1 MNEKSPSK
9 FSTARSALAAT
20 AIAAAVAGGY
30 ALHGTQVTAQ
40 ENKPS
45 TAMVNQ
51 GANKTPIVET
61 PATKDAVSMQHAFN
75 EVSKAIEPA
84 VVTITSQGAPVAR
97 SSSRTRPMPGQP
109 FPGLPGGGQDN
120 GDSNDQMEEFLRRF
134 KDFGFSPNSTQKEQV
149 RQYFRQI
156 QQGEGQGGGLGSGM
170 IYRADGYIITNAHVV
185 QGAKTVGVK
194 LNDGREFKAAKVVG
208 SDERSDI
215 AVVKVPATDLP
226 VVRLGD
232 SNDVNVGDWAIA
244 VGNPFGLEHTLTVG
258 VISAKAREVPLE
270 QVSQSDYLQTDA
282 SINPGNSGGPLSDI
296 YGRVIGVNNAIYSRS
311 GGNVGIGFAIPVNT
325 AKNIADRL
333 IKDGR
338 VIRGYLGVGIQAISD
353 ASEAQ
358 ALNLDPKTRG
368 VLISDILDPNAPGA
382 KAGLQVGDVVT
393 EFNGQPVTRDTEL
406 VRMVG
411 DAPVGSNATLKVLR
425 NGQTVTL
432 NARLAELPAEK
443 VGGNNSPETAPE
455 TAAPTA
461 LGLTV
466 QPVTPEISQQLK
478 LKGAKGV
485 VVMAVKNGSPAE
497 QAGLVRGD
505 VIERVA
511 QTPVNTPQEL
521 KAAVDRVTNMQKGD
535 DKKVAL
541 YINRGGQKRFAFI
554 VVE

>member
-1 MNEKSPSK
+1 MNDKSQNK
-9 FSTARSALAAT
+9 FSTTRSALAAT

-40 ENKPS
+40 ESVPS
-45 TAMVNQ
+45 TAAVNKS
-51 GANKTPIVET
+51 AVKTPIVET

-84 VVTITSQGAPVAR
+84 VVTITSQGAPV
-97 SSSRTRPMPGQP
+97 STTTRRMPGMPGTP
-109 FPGLPGGGQDN
+109 FPGAPDGSDQGN
-120 GDSNDQMEEFLRRF
+120 SNEQMEEFLRRF
-134 KDFGFSPNSTQKEQV
+134 RDFGFSPNSTQKEQV

-156 QQGEGQGGGLGSGM
+156 QEGQGGGLGSGM

-194 LNDGREFKAAKVVG
+194 LNDGREFKNAKVVG

-215 AVVKVPATDLP
+215 AVVKVDATNLP
-226 VVRLGD
+226 IVRMGD

-333 IKDGR
+333 VKDGR
-338 VIRGYLGVGIQAISD
+338 VIRGYLGVGIQGLDSD
-353 ASEAQ
+353 AQSQ
-358 ALNLDPKTRG
+358 ALGLDPKTRG

-393 EFNGQPVTRDTEL
+393 EFNGTPVKRDSEL

-432 NARLAELPAEK
+432 TAKLAELPQEK
-443 VGGNNSPETAPE
+443 APTNAPE
-455 TAAPTA
+455 SATEPAAPTA
-461 LGLTV
+461 LGLSV
-466 QPVTPEISQQLK
+466 QSITPQLSQQLK
-478 LKGAKGV
+478 LKDAKGV
-485 VVMAVKNGSPAE
+485 VVVAVKSGSPAE
-497 QAGLVRGD
+497 QAGLQRGD

-511 QTPVNTPQEL
+511 QTPVTTPQEL
-521 KAAVDRVTNMQKGD
+521 KAAVDRISNMQKGN
-535 DKKVAL
+535 DKTVAL

-554 VVE
+554 DVE

>member
-1 MNEKSPSK
+1 MNEKSQSK
-9 FSTARSALAAT
+9 FSTTRSALAAT

-45 TAMVNQ
+45 TAM
-51 GANKTPIVET
+51 ANKDAKKTPMVET
-61 PATKDAVSMQHAFN
+61 PATKDAVSMQRAFN

-109 FPGLPGGGQDN
+109 FPGFPDSGQGD

-149 RQYFRQI
+149 RQYFRQV
-156 QQGEGQGGGLGSGM
+156 QEGQGGGLGSGM

-194 LNDGREFKAAKVVG
+194 LNDGREFKNAKVVG

-215 AVVKVPATDLP
+215 AVVKVPATNLP

-232 SNDVNVGDWAIA
+232 SSEVNVGDWAIA

-270 QVSQSDYLQTDA
+270 QMSQSDFLQTDA

-296 YGRVIGVNNAIYSRS
+296 YGRVIGVNNAIISRS

-325 AKNIADRL
+325 AKNIADR
-333 IKDGR
+333 IVKDGR
-338 VIRGYLGVGIQAISD
+338 VIRGYLGVNIQGLESD
-353 ASEAQ
+353 AQAQ
-358 ALNLDPKTRG
+358 GLGLDPKTRG
-368 VLISDILDPNAPGA
+368 VLISDISDPNAPGA
-382 KAGLQVGDVVT
+382 KAGLQVGDVVI
-393 EFNGQPVTRDTEL
+393 EFNGKPVKRDAEL

-425 NGQTVTL
+425 NGQIISL
-432 NARLAELPAEK
+432 NAKLAELPAEK
-443 VGGNNSPETAPE
+443 AAGQTAPETAPE
-455 TAAPTA
+455 PAAPTA

-466 QPVTPEISQQLK
+466 TPITPELSQQLK
-478 LKGAKGV
+478 LKDAKGV
-485 VVMAVKNGSPAE
+485 VVMAVKNGSPAD
-497 QAGLVRGD
+497 QAGLLRGD

-521 KAAVDRVTNMQKGD
+521 KAAVDRVTNLQKGD
-535 DKKVAL
+535 DKQVAL